1 MAIYHRDAYR
11 FKLLG
16 YLLYCCVIPKRS
28 LRYLGN
34 ETKSVQN
41 GVRRAKREGLIKEER
56 IHRRA
61 YLTLGK
67 PLNCYEALEG
77 YVFIDYETHDQK
89 LKKNYYRNEVSSEAK
104 QKMQRLNQ
112 LAESSIFVGEAGIN
126 ALPGEKES
134 LRAEKLHWNDPVFY
148 QSLEVKQYME
158 SEEARAMASRVTGC
172 ICWKNEISMVY
183 SLSDDLI
190 KIGDITEKLNMERY
204 YGYFC
209 SKVNGLHMEDAYIF
223 TWKYERVHER
233 LELSRNFGSSF
244 TLDGTYK
251 NYYLIPYTREGNR
264 LLGLLFRLNAKT
276 ELMDMI
282 IRSSWRVDRDSI
294 HIEADGV
301 DENGVYVFNYL
312 LPNVYRLKKFLKAA
326 KMLPDKRFHIFCYD
340 FQEEAV
346 AKEAVENVTYSVY
359 SLESVEVM
367 YEKRMRRRNNE
378 SN

>member
-1 MAIYHRDAYR
+1 MALYHRDSYR
-11 FKLLG
+11 FKLLS

-41 GVRRAKREGLIKEER
+41 AVHKAEKEGLIREER
-56 IHRRA
+56 IHGRL
-61 YLTLGK
+61 YLMLCK
-67 PLNCYEALEG
+67 SVVYYEILEG
-77 YVFIDYETHDQK
+77 YVFIDYETHYQK
-89 LKKNYYRNEVSSEAK
+89 LKKSFFRNESSVDAK

-112 LAESSIFVGEAGIN
+112 LSESSIFVGEAGIK
-126 ALPGEKES
+126 AIPGAKES
-134 LRAEKLHWNDPVFY
+134 LGAEAFLWDEPVFY

-158 SEEARAMASRVTGC
+158 SEEARAMASRATGC

-190 KIGDITEKLNMERY
+190 KVGDITEKLNAERY
-204 YGYFC
+204 YSYFFPR
-209 SKVNGLHMEDAYIF
+209 VNGLHMEDAYIF
-223 TWKYERVHER
+223 TWKYERVHEK
-233 LELSRNFGSSF
+233 LELSRNYGSSF

-251 NYYLIPYTREGNR
+251 NYYLIPYTREGNH
-264 LLGLLFRLNAKT
+264 LLGLLFRPNAKT

-282 IRSSWRVDRDSI
+282 IRGSWRVDRDSI

-346 AKEAVENVTYSVY
+346 AKEVVENVTYSVY
-359 SLESVEVM
+359 ALESVEVM